1 MIGSSIIK
9 DFAQLNA
16 LIKDDESNDENET
29 IENRKVI
36 FQNSINENQINL

>member
-16 LIKDDESNDENET
+16 LIKDDESNDENES

-36 FQNSINENQINL
+36 FKNSINEN